1 MSRNND
7 PKISVIMPAY
17 NAERYISE
25 AIESILCQTFPDFE
39 LIILDDNS
47 SDRTWEL
54 VSEYAQKDARII
66 AVHNEKNLD
75 IAGNRNKGIGMSK
88 GKYIVWQDADDVSLP
103 TRLEKLYGY
112 MESHP
117 EVGICGSYLQSFKEG
132 KDLDIRKY
140 ETEDASLR
148 KNIFRFS
155 PVAQPTAIIRKEIF
169 TRIGVYNVSS
179 SPAEDI
185 EMSFRIGELYEFGNV
200 PEVLLRYREHES
212 SATFT
217 RSKKQ
222 ISETCLVRS
231 SYMKNAHYTCT
242 LTDRLVNGITWIF
255 QYLPQQINV
264 PIFKIYRFI
273 LGLVN

>member
-54 VSEYAQKDARII
+54 VSEFAQKDARII

-117 EVGICGSYLQSFKEG
+117 EVGICGSYFQSFKEG

-155 PVAQPTAIIRKEIF
+155 PVAQPTAIIKKEIF
-169 TRIGVYNVSS
+169 TKIGLYNVSS

-185 EMSFRIGELYEFGNV
+185 EMSFRIGELYKFGNI
-200 PEVLLRYREHES
+200 PEVLLRYREHTG

-222 ISETCLVRS
+222 ISETCRVRS